1 MEDSNDI
8 ITPPIIGAGGGIRR
22 TYEDSIIRSFDTE
35 TIGIHFK
42 NHKINPIFLED
53 IQTGRIYFYNVNDKT
68 VVYLYKDAET
78 SETYPMKIVDVVKS
92 DRFKELT
99 VLGIAPLNEK
109 YCLVELI
116 DPKALREHLLEER
129 EMRLERKL

>member
-42 NHKINPIFLED
+42 NHK
-53 IQTGRIYFYNVNDKT
+53 R
-68 VVYLYKDAET
+68 
-78 SETYPMKIVDVVKS
+78 
-92 DRFKELT
+92 
-99 VLGIAPLNEK
+99 
-109 YCLVELI
+109 
-116 DPKALREHLLEER
+116 
-129 EMRLERKL
+129 